1 MKNIDEM
8 TAVITGGASGLGAAV
23 ATLLASKGVKVALLD
38 MNAEAGEAK
47 AAELGGV
54 FCQTDVSD
62 QKSVAD
68 ALAKAR
74 AANGQERICVN
85 CAGIA
90 PAAKTVSRGAAH
102 DLALFQKVINV
113 NLIGTFNVS
122 SQSALGMSGLEAL
135 NDDNERGVII
145 NTASVA
151 AFEGQIGQVAY
162 GASKGGVAAMTLPMA
177 RDLSKSGIRVMSVA
191 PGIFKTPMVAAFSQE
206 VQDSLAANIPFPS
219 RLGTPEEF
227 AALVY
232 HMIENS
238 FLNGETV
245 RLDGATRMQPR

>member
-1 MKNIDEM
+1 MKNIDQM
-8 TAVITGGASGLGAAV
+8 AAVITGGASGLGAAV

-54 FCQTDVSD
+54 FCQADVSD
-62 QKSVAD
+62 QASVAD

-74 AANGQERICVN
+74 TTNGQERICVN

-113 NLIGTFNVS
+113 NLVGTFNVS
-122 SQSALGMSGLEAL
+122 SQSALGMSGTDAL
-135 NDDNERGVII
+135 NEDGERGVII

-177 RDLSKSGIRVMSVA
+177 RDLAKSGIRVLSVA
-191 PGIFKTPMVAAFSQE
+191 PGIFKTPMVAAFPQE
-206 VQDSLAANIPFPS
+206 VQDALAANIPFPS

-227 AALVY
+227 ASLVC

>member
-8 TAVITGGASGLGAAV
+8 AAVITGGASGLGAAV

-62 QKSVAD
+62 QASVAV
-68 ALAKAR
+68 ALVNAR
-74 AANGQERICVN
+74 ATHGQERICVN

-113 NLIGTFNVS
+113 NLVGTFNVS
-122 SQSALGMSGLEAL
+122 SQSALGMSGADAL
-135 NDDNERGVII
+135 NEDGERGVII

-177 RDLSKSGIRVMSVA
+177 RDLAKSGIRVMSVA

-219 RLGTPEEF
+219 RLGAPEEF

>member
-1 MKNIDEM
+1 MKSIDQM
-8 TAVITGGASGLGAAV
+8 SAVITGGASGLGAAV
-23 ATLLASKGVKVALLD
+23 AKLLASKGVKVALLD
-38 MNAEAGEAK
+38 MNAEAGEAL

-62 QKSVAD
+62 GKSVSD
-68 ALAKAR
+68 ALAKSR

-113 NLIGTFNVS
+113 NLVGTFNVS
-122 SQSALGMSGLEAL
+122 SQSALGMSGAEAL
-135 NDDNERGVII
+135 NQDGERGVII

-177 RDLSKSGIRVMSVA
+177 RDLAKSGIRVLSVA

-219 RLGTPEEF
+219 RLGTSEEF

-238 FLNGETV
+238 FMNGEVV

>member
-1 MKNIDEM
+1 MKNIDKM
-8 TAVITGGASGLGAAV
+8 AAVITGGASGLGAAV

-38 MNAEAGEAK
+38 MNVEAGKVK

-62 QKSVAD
+62 QASVAA
-68 ALAKAR
+68 ALANAR
-74 AANGQERICVN
+74 AAHGQERICVN

-113 NLIGTFNVS
+113 NLVGTFNVS
-122 SQSALGMSGLEAL
+122 SQSALGMSGADAL
-135 NDDNERGVII
+135 NEDGERGVII

-177 RDLSKSGIRVMSVA
+177 RDLAKSGVRVMSVA

-232 HMIENS
+232 HMVENS

>member
-8 TAVITGGASGLGAAV
+8 SAVITGGASGLGAAV

-47 AAELGGV
+47 AVELGGV

-62 QKSVAD
+62 QASVAV
-68 ALAKAR
+68 ALANAR
-74 AANGQERICVN
+74 AAHGQERICVN

-113 NLIGTFNVS
+113 NLVGTFNVS
-122 SQSALGMSGLEAL
+122 SQSALGMSGTDAL
-135 NDDNERGVII
+135 NEDGERGVII

-177 RDLSKSGIRVMSVA
+177 RDLAKSGIRVMSVA

>member
-1 MKNIDEM
+1 MKNIDKVS
-8 TAVITGGASGLGAAV
+8 AIVTGGASGLGAAV
-23 ATLLASKGVKVALLD
+23 ARLLSQKGVKVALLD
-38 MNAEAGEAK
+38 MNTESGEAL
-47 AAELGGV
+47 AAELDGV
-54 FCQTDVSD
+54 FCETDVSK
-62 QKSVAD
+62 QASVVA

-74 AANGQERICVN
+74 DAHGQERICVN

-102 DLALFQKVINV
+102 DLVLFQKVINV
-113 NLIGTFNVS
+113 NLVGTFNVA
-122 SQSALGMSGLEAL
+122 SQSAQGMSESDPL
-135 NDDNERGVII
+135 NDDGERGVII

-177 RDLSKSGIRVMSVA
+177 RDLAKSGIRVMSVA
-191 PGIFKTPMVAAFSQE
+191 PGIFKTPMVAAFQQE
-206 VQDSLAANIPFPS
+206 VQDALAENIPFPS
-219 RLGTPEEF
+219 RLGDAEEF
-227 AALVY
+227 AALVC
-232 HMIENS
+232 HMIENG

>member
-1 MKNIDEM
+1 MKNIDQFS
-8 TAVITGGASGLGAAV
+8 AVITGGASGLGAAV
-23 ATLLASKGVKVALLD
+23 ARLLASKGVKVALLD
-38 MNAEAGEAK
+38 MNAQAGEAL

-62 QKSVAD
+62 QASVAK
-68 ALAKAR
+68 ALTKAR
-74 AANGQERICVN
+74 AVNGQERICVN

-113 NLIGTFNVS
+113 NLVGTFNVS
-122 SQSALGMSGLEAL
+122 SQSALGMSAAEVL
-135 NDDNERGVII
+135 NEDNERGVII

-177 RDLSKSGIRVMSVA
+177 RDLAKSGIRVLSVA

-219 RLGTPEEF
+219 RLGAPEEF

-238 FLNGETV
+238 FMNGETV

>member
-1 MKNIDEM
+1 MIDLDKLS
-8 TAVITGGASGLGAAV
+8 AVITGGASGLGAAV
-23 ATLLASKGVKVALLD
+23 ATLLASKGIKIALLD
-38 MNAEAGEAK
+38 MNVEAGEAL

-54 FCQTDVSD
+54 FCHTDVSD
-62 QKSVAD
+62 QKSVED

-102 DLALFQKVINV
+102 DLTLFQKVINV
-113 NLIGTFNVS
+113 NLVGTFNVS
-122 SQSALGMSGLEAL
+122 SQSALGMSGAEVL
-135 NDDNERGVII
+135 NEDNERGVII

-177 RDLSKSGIRVMSVA
+177 RDLAKSGIRVLSVA

-206 VQDSLAANIPFPS
+206 VQDALAANIPFPS

-227 AALVY
+227 ATLVY

-238 FLNGETV
+238 FMNGEVV

>member
-1 MKNIDEM
+1 MKNINQFS
-8 TAVITGGASGLGAAV
+8 AVITGGASGLGAAV
-23 ATLLASKGVKVALLD
+23 ARLLVSKGVKIALLD
-38 MNAEAGEAK
+38 MNAQAGEAL
-47 AAELGGV
+47 ATELGGV

-62 QKSVAD
+62 QASVAK
-68 ALAKAR
+68 ALTKAR
-74 AANGQERICVN
+74 AVNGQERICVN

-113 NLIGTFNVS
+113 NLVGTFNVS
-122 SQSALGMSGLEAL
+122 SQSALGMSLVEAL
-135 NDDNERGVII
+135 NEDNERGVII

-177 RDLSKSGIRVMSVA
+177 RDLAKSGIRVLSVA

-206 VQDSLAANIPFPS
+206 VKDALAANIPFPS
-219 RLGTPEEF
+219 RLGAPEEF
-227 AALVY
+227 ATLVY

-238 FLNGETV
+238 FMNGETV

>member
-1 MKNIDEM
+1 MKNIDQFS
-8 TAVITGGASGLGAAV
+8 AVITGGASGLGAAV
-23 ATLLASKGVKVALLD
+23 AKLLASKGVKVALLD
-38 MNAEAGEAK
+38 MNAEAGKAL

-62 QKSVAD
+62 QKSVED
-68 ALAKAR
+68 ALTKAR

-113 NLIGTFNVS
+113 NLVGTFNVS
-122 SQSALGMSGLEAL
+122 SQSALGMSTADAL

-177 RDLSKSGIRVMSVA
+177 RDLAKSGIRVLSVA

-219 RLGTPEEF
+219 RLGAPEEF

-238 FLNGETV
+238 FMNGEVV

>member
-1 MKNIDEM
+1 MKNTDKM
-8 TAVITGGASGLGAAV
+8 SAVITGGASGLGAAV
-23 ATLLASKGVKVALLD
+23 AKLLSTKGIKVALLD
-38 MNAEAGEAK
+38 MNAEAGEAL
-47 AAELGGV
+47 ATELGGV

-62 QKSVAD
+62 QKSVTD
-68 ALAKAR
+68 ALTKAR
-74 AANGQERICVN
+74 DTNGQERICVN

-90 PAAKTVSRGAAH
+90 PAAKTVSRGEAH

-113 NLIGTFNVS
+113 NLVGTFNVA
-122 SQSALGMSGLEAL
+122 SQSALGMSNADAL
-135 NDDNERGVII
+135 NEDGERGVII

-151 AFEGQIGQVAY
+151 AFEGQIGQAAY

-177 RDLSKSGIRVMSVA
+177 RDLAKSGIRVLSVA

-206 VQDSLAANIPFPS
+206 VQDSLAENIPFPS
-219 RLGTPEEF
+219 RLGAPEEF

-238 FLNGETV
+238 FMNGETV